1 MSQLAQVKVGR
12 ISNPIANVT
21 QTLEKVS
28 DKEKIDRLLALL
40 INQFSQAHDMNQ
52 VPPLTNV
59 FIDMKAKCDEVLDVL
74 VEQGLKAKTLHG
86 G

>member
-1 MSQLAQVKVGR
+1 
-12 ISNPIANVT
+12 
-21 QTLEKVS
+21 
-28 DKEKIDRLLALL
+28 
-40 INQFSQAHDMNQ
+40 MNQ